1 MHSAWYKIQDRLLK
15 ELLGLSLWGCQGEV
29 FLRHCWSPTGHYM
42 PRHTG
47 AENVINRTRH
57 TVVKSHAE
65 YKEVSLCPFQPPG
78 EVHLR

>member
-1 MHSAWYKIQDRLLK
+1 
-15 ELLGLSLWGCQGEV
+15 
-29 FLRHCWSPTGHYM
+29 M

-47 AENVINRTRH
+47 AENVINRIRH

-78 EVHLR
+78 EVHLRQLLGWDVTAFLSSRADLSFVAAVACIGTE